1 MRFSR
6 LLLAASAAMLLPFA
20 AQAAEEAAKTAPF
33 SGSVAITSDYMFRGI
48 SQSDENPALQ
58 ANIDWNH
65 DYTNG
70 LSSKLGVWASNV
82 DFNDGD
88 EASSEF
94 DLYAG
99 LNQHI
104 GKADVGATLTY
115 YAYPGADSSL
125 NYNYWEIAAQGAYD
139 FDVVS
144 VNASVAYSPEFFL
157 DSGDAYYTK
166 LGASVPLPCKFN
178 LDGHVGYQ
186 FIDKNARYGVPD
198 YADWALGVAYNL
210 EGFDLKAE
218 YVDTNLSKS
227 DCRDGCEARAVFTV
241 SRGF

>member
-1 MRFSR
+1 MKLSR
-6 LLLAASAAMLLPFA
+6 LSMLASVAMMLPMAAI
-20 AQAAEEAAKTAPF
+20 AQEAAKISPF
-33 SGSVAITSDYMFRGI
+33 TGTLAITSDYMFRGVT
-48 SQSDENPALQ
+48 QSDENPALQ
-58 ANIDWNH
+58 GNVDWNH
-65 DYTNG
+65 DYANG

-94 DLYAG
+94 DLYAS
-99 LNQHI
+99 LNKNL
-104 GKADVGATLTY
+104 GKADVGASVTY
-115 YAYPGADSSL
+115 YAYPGADSNL
-125 NYNYWEIAAQGAYD
+125 DYNYFEVAALAAYD
-139 FDVVS
+139 FDVAS

-166 LGASVPLPCKFN
+166 LGASVPLPCKFT

-186 FIDKNARYGVPD
+186 FVDKNTKFGLPD
-198 YADWALGVAYNL
+198 YSDWALGVGYNL

-227 DCRDGCEARAVFTV
+227 DCKDGCEARAVFTV
-241 SRGF
+241 SRSF